1 MGKTLVAAVLL
12 WISTAAFAGLDEA
25 QSAFKKGDYPSAI
38 KEYTSL
44 ANAGEIN
51 AQLILGALY
60 SKGEV
65 VPHNDK
71 LAANWYQK
79 AATQGSSTAQY
90 SLGKLYEESKSLP
103 QDYQQAASW
112 YLKAAQNG
120 SDPAQVR
127 LGNFYSKGFGVPQNY
142 NEAILWYGKAALKGN
157 ADAQHAL
164 GLCYTLGKGLPKNNE
179 LAIGWHTKAAAQ
191 GNADSQ
197 FLLGDAYKNGA
208 GAAKD
213 VVLAQ
218 ALYNLAINNNVSL
231 KENAI
236 VQRDSL
242 AKQLTPTQLEA
253 SKTLSAELLK
263 TDNFAKALKSYQ
275 EKSGQMFRFF
285 DRPEK

>member
-1 MGKTLVAAVLL
+1 MGKTLVAAVLF
-12 WISTAAFAGLDEA
+12 WMSAAAVAGLNEA
-25 QSAFKKGDYPSAI
+25 QIAFKKGDYAGAI
-38 KEYTSL
+38 KEYSSL
-44 ANAGEIN
+44 GNAGDIN

-65 VPHNDK
+65 VPHDDK
-71 LAANWYQK
+71 LAASWFQK
-79 AATQGSSTAQY
+79 AANQGSSTAQFA
-90 SLGKLYEESKSLP
+90 LGKLYEESKSLP
-103 QDYQQAASW
+103 QDYQQAATW
-112 YLKAAQNG
+112 YLKAAQQG
-120 SDPAQVR
+120 SDSAQVR

-179 LAIGWHTKAAAQ
+179 LAIGWHAKAAAQ

-208 GAAKD
+208 GVSKD
-213 VVLAQ
+213 TVLAQ
-218 ALYNLAINNNVSL
+218 ALYNLAVNNNVSL
-231 KENAI
+231 KENATI
-236 VQRDSL
+236 QRDSL

-253 SKTLSAELLK
+253 SKILTAELSK
-263 TDNFAKALKSYQ
+263 PDNFSKALKNHEEQ
-275 EKSGQMFRFF
+275 SGQIFRFF